1 MLDTDQ
7 ARKIG
12 RIGAHRLHA
21 THDSREIT
29 QAARDAFLRRFE
41 DNADPDGTL
50 PPAERQHRA
59 QHLRRAHMA
68 QLSLPGVAAR
78 KRMRAPQ
85 GTPTKEVQ

>member
-41 DNADPDGTL
+41 DNADPDGML
-50 PPAERQHRA
+50 PPAERQRRA

-68 QLSLPGVAAR
+68 QLSLLGVAAR
-78 KRMRAPQ
+78 KHMRAPQ

>member
-21 THDSREIT
+21 THGCCEIT

-41 DNADPDGTL
+41 DTVDPDVSL
-50 PPAERQHRA
+50 PPAERQRRA

-68 QLSLPGVAAR
+68 QLSLRGVAAR
-78 KRMRAPQ
+78 QRNRAPQ